1 MMQINPSQLS
11 NAQAAMGVGGSQMGP
26 PTGMTAPGRMGGA
39 VGPVNPTG
47 QWMNRKGASLRVSCA
62 VCRVPCVGGPFA
74 RILTTLVYAGIGASG
89 PQRPARYQQDPTDI
103 LTKQKLQELIR
114 QVAPNDRL
122 EPEVEEVPPQRLS
135 LFFSSLL
142 SCWHVALTRLP
153 NVVCSQLLQDIAE
166 DFVESVTTF
175 ACSLAK
181 LRKVPTAAAAVAASS
196 FAFTWGHVATRVC
209 VFTSPS
215 HPRPTSRIAWTP
227 RTLPSTWNETGIF
240 KYRVAFPLL
249 VLACPVRSCVLTPF
263 VSASGYSPELDVMSV
278 ASGSPTL
285 TQSTVASL
293 KRPLPEGHK
302 QRLALVKKT
311 MALQRKREEKE
322 REKERK
328 QREDQK
334 ERGKQQ
340 QQQLQ
345 AHQQAEKQQQQQQQ
359 QQRTEASGELEKK
372 ATTPDLKAEVKKEKS
387 EAAAAAAGDEA
398 TTEKNEKKDNVEVAE
413 AEDEEEAGDEVKKKK
428 QKTLQEP
435 AEAKRDGE
443 ASEKEAG
450 GDMQTE

>member
-1 MMQINPSQLS
+1 
-11 NAQAAMGVGGSQMGP
+11 
-26 PTGMTAPGRMGGA
+26 
-39 VGPVNPTG
+39 
-47 QWMNRKGASLRVSCA
+47 
-62 VCRVPCVGGPFA
+62 
-74 RILTTLVYAGIGASG
+74 LVYAGIGASG

-135 LFFSSLL
+135 FSSDLL
-142 SCWHVALTRLP
+142 ARCSDSTP

-181 LRKVPTAAAAVAASS
+181 LRKVPTAAAAAAS
-196 FAFTWGHVATRVC
+196 FFVFTWGHVATRAC
-209 VFTSPS
+209 SLPPS

-240 KYRVAFPLL
+240 KYRVPFPYLYPH
-249 VLACPVRSCVLTPF
+249 APFARSCVLTPF
-263 VSASGYSPELDVMSV
+263 VCASGYSPELDVMSV

-340 QQQLQ
+340 QQQQQLQ
-345 AHQQAEKQQQQQQQ
+345 AHQQAEKQQQQ
-359 QQRTEASGELEKK
+359 RAEASGELAEKK
-372 ATTPDLKAEVKKEKS
+372 ATTPDLEAEVKKEKSEMEKS

-398 TTEKNEKKDNVEVAE
+398 TTEKNEKKNNEEAE
-413 AEDEEEAGDEVKKKK
+413 AEEDEEEAGDEVKKKK